1 MKRDD
6 VRLNTR
12 RCKSFDQN
20 DTLHFNHENDD
31 RRKFRRNTDSR
42 NH

>member
-1 MKRDD
+1 MKRND
-6 VRLNTR
+6 VRFNNR

-20 DTLHFNHENDD
+20 DILHFNHENDN
-31 RRKFRRNTDSR
+31 RKKFRRNIDSK